1 MNYEHSPQRSSRHL
15 NDEQV
20 LSTGKGK
27 RVVTRPN
34 NGSMI
39 EGFDSFNNS
48 ALSNE
53 RIRMTAVNTQD
64 STYHVNYG
72 NRSNISEINEADF
85 SANLKSDYSVSSPQ
99 AAAGN
104 ALPSIHQQMLSS
116 ENVTVNNNGARQV
129 INVGAPGVQDQNFST
144 NS

>member
-1 MNYEHSPQRSSRHL
+1 MPDGTIDGHTAGETQSVYNSPQMAHMHYEHSPKRSGRHFH
-15 NDEQV
+15 DEQV

-27 RVVTRPN
+27 RVVNRPN

-85 SANLKSDYSVSSPQ
+85 SANLRSDYSISSPQ
-99 AAAGN
+99 AAAVN
-104 ALPSIHQQMLSS
+104 ALPNIHH
-116 ENVTVNNNGARQV
+116 
-129 INVGAPGVQDQNFST
+129 
-144 NS
+144 

>member
-1 MNYEHSPQRSSRHL
+1 MYGSPKAAGMVHMQYEHSPKRSNRHL
-15 NDEQV
+15 HDEQV

-27 RVVTRPN
+27 RVVVRPN

-85 SANLKSDYSVSSPQ
+85 STNLKSDYSVSSPK
-99 AAAGN
+99 GVN
-104 ALPSIHQQMLSS
+104 ALPSIH
-116 ENVTVNNNGARQV
+116 
-129 INVGAPGVQDQNFST
+129 
-144 NS
+144 